1 MRKIL
6 ETSAHLL
13 PEALVPPSALKS
25 WAVLGPKYFNKLRLK
40 LIKNFTDYGILLWL
54 KPCVGGK

>member
-13 PEALVPPSALKS
+13 PEAFGSPSALKS
-25 WAVLGPKYFNKLRLK
+25 WAVLGPKYFNQLRLK
-40 LIKNFTDYGILLWL
+40 LFNTKRLA
-54 KPCVGGK
+54 GKI